1 MKGKV
6 QDYGNTHHRRK
17 NRDQLYTLR
26 RLLLARPHITRRKRK
41 TNRCLGAKALRY
53 LKKHKRL
60 VYLNLL
66 TSGKLNEYLASV
78 NEQAEDMFL
87 AGKGICR
94 QAGSGEAVEIGKSD

>member
-1 MKGKV
+1 MEIHITDEKTGIS
-6 QDYGNTHHRRK
+6 
-17 NRDQLYTLR
+17 YTLCGDYY
-26 RLLLARPHITRRKRK
+26 LPDLILPDEKEK